1 MRRIPVLVAVVVLA
15 AAPLSA
21 CAQEKPELR
30 PTRSEGEGAWYESTK
45 AERHEYCEAYRA
57 HDPQHPI
64 SIPTYAS
71 EESRDEFADDFY
83 NVLKRKC

>member
-1 MRRIPVLVAVVVLA
+1 MSRARTVAVAVLSA
-15 AAPLSA
+15 ALLAA

-30 PTRSEGEGAWYESTK
+30 PPRTPGEGAWYESTK

-64 SIPTYAS
+64 SIPTYPS
-71 EESRDEFADDFY
+71 EETRDEFADDFY
-83 NVLKRKC
+83 NVLKKKC